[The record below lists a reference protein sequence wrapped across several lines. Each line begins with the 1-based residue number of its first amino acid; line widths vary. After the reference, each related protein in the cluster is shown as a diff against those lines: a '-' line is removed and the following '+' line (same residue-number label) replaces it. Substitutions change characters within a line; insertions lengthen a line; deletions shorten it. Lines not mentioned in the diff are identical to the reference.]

1 VLFLLDTDVVTILL
15 GQSGP
20 SYQLLRSRLDQH
32 LTDQI
37 ATTIVSFQEQV
48 QGWMAFLNQ
57 ARTPSGVLLAYSKLQ
72 DLLRDYSQMHVLPY
86 DLAAQSQF
94 TALQAQRIRL
104 GTMDLRIG
112 SIALAHGAVLIT
124 KNLRD
129 FRQIPG
135 LAVED
140 WTI

>member
-20 SYQLLRSRLDQH
+20 GYQPLRSRLDQH
-32 LTDQI
+32 LKDQI

-72 DLLRDYSQMHVLPY
+72 GLLRDYSQMNVLAF

-94 TALQAQRIRL
+94 AALQAQRIRL

-124 KNLRD
+124 RNLRD
-129 FRQIPG
+129 FRNIPG
-135 LAVED
+135 LVVED
-140 WTI
+140 WTL

>member
-20 SYQLLRSRLDQH
+20 SYHPLRARLDQH

-57 ARTPSGVLLAYSKLQ
+57 ARTPSRVLLAYSKLQ
-72 DLLRDYSQMHVLPY
+72 NLLRDYSQMHVLPF

-104 GTMDLRIG
+104 GRMDLPIG
-112 SIALAHGAVLIT
+112 SIALAHRAVLIT
-124 KNLRD
+124 RNLRD
-129 FRQIPG
+129 FQNIPG
-135 LAVED
+135 LVVED
-140 WTI
+140 WTL